1 MRKPIVVLLTL
12 ALLLVAGAALAG
24 DMKKPETVTVS
35 GKLIDITCSAKG
47 QTLMGKWVN
56 AEQDDHMTPD
66 GEKTACA
73 TMCLKGGQPAGL
85 FSGEQISAV
94 LACNP
99 RATLSDYAAQD
110 VELQGFWAG
119 GPNDA
124 SKTFVPTKIRS
135 QGDSGW
141 KDVNC
146 ATMHG

>member
-1 MRKPIVVLLTL
+1 MKKSIVAVLTV
-12 ALLLVAGAALAG
+12 AFLLVAGASLAG
-24 DMKKPETVTVS
+24 MNKPEMVTVS
-35 GKLIDITCSAKG
+35 GKVIDITCTAKG
-47 QTLMGKWVN
+47 RAMMGKWGN
-56 AEQDDHMTPD
+56 AQGDTHMTPD
-66 GEKTACA
+66 GEKKACA

-85 FSGEQISAV
+85 FDGDQISAV

-110 VELQGFWAG
+110 VDLQGFWAG

-124 SKTFVPTKIRS
+124 AKSFVPTKIRS
-135 QGDSGW
+135 KGDSEW